1 VLKAEPDLLRKL
13 LRFSRSDRLI
23 SKHDFDAVFAKPHK
37 ISRKHFVVL
46 NRPNQVECV
55 RLGIII
61 RKLQVKR
68 AVDRNRLRR
77 IVRESF
83 REHKNQLKKLDIVM
97 ILRSE
102 CTPLS
107 KKSLREIIDSLWS
120 DLS

>member
-1 VLKAEPDLLRKL
+1 MPKAAPDLPRK

-23 SKHDFDAVFAKPHK
+23 SKHDFQAVFAKPTK
-37 ISRKHFVVL
+37 ITRKHFVAL
-46 NRPNQVECV
+46 SCPNLFGHA
-55 RLGIII
+55 RLGISIS
-61 RKLQVKR
+61 KQNVKR

-83 REHKNQLKKLDIVM
+83 RHHKNTLKKLDIVL

-107 KKSLREIIDSLWS
+107 KKALREIIDSLWS